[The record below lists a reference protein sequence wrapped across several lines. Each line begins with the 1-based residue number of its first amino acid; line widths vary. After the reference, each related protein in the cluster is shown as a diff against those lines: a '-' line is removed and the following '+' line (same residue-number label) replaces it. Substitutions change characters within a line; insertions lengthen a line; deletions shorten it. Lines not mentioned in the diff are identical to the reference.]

1 MADYIDY
8 VVTIMDY
15 ITFVKPLALGVA
27 TFGPSVVTS
36 ITVKNGLI
44 TAIS

>member
-1 MADYIDY
+1 MN
-8 VVTIMDY
+8 VTTGY
-15 ITFVKPLALGVA
+15 AAGGTAGVA

-36 ITVKNGLI
+36 ITVKGGII